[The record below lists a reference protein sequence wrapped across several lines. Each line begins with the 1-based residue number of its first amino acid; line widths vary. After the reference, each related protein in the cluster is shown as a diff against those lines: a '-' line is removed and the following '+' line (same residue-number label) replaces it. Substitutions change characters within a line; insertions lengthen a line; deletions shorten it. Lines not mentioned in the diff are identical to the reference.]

1 MNKILFASIL
11 SIIGTGLA
19 FGATPWWE
27 QSTVC
32 KLNPSDCYSGMGAG
46 FDSEMWDATAGC
58 WGMKY
63 ICPDATTTNTREPIL
78 MGREEIKRGT
88 GIKVDFDTNLLS
100 TDDECFG
107 RRKTAEGGT
116 MASVN
121 GKFVNVWCNGILNNA
136 DETLEN
142 GEITYGPQP
151 TCSILAN
158 DGYVGV
164 ENGRCYGK
172 YFDPGKYIIECGSA
186 LLPTRLIVLNG
197 ADYNTPTNI
206 KSESDAERMFNT
218 MYSNSKTQK
227 IKYFKK

>member
-1 MNKILFASIL
+1 MKKILIASFL
-11 SIIGTGLA
+11 SVIGINFA

-27 QSTVC
+27 QPTVC

-63 ICPDATTTNTREPIL
+63 ICSNALTQPGAKAVL
-78 MGREEIKRGT
+78 MGREEIKRGN
-88 GIKVDFDTNLLS
+88 GIKVDFDTDLLS
-100 TDDECFG
+100 SDDECFG
-107 RRKTAEGGT
+107 RRKTTNDGT

-121 GKFVNVWCNGILNNA
+121 GQYVNVWCNGILNNPT
-136 DETLEN
+136 ETLEN

-151 TCSILAN
+151 TCSILAQ

-186 LLPTRLIVLNG
+186 LLPKRLIVLNG
-197 ADYNTPTNI
+197 ADYNAPTNV
-206 KSESDAERMFNT
+206 KTESDAERLFNT

-227 IKYFKK
+227 SKYFKK